1 MPNTCMNHKSWYT
14 EEDWPC
20 PTFLLFLHAIITSY
34 QTNYFFPRLEVEYRR
49 PTYYSKF
56 KIIKMVII
64 IRHPKHSY
72 KNKLAAINIHTSL
85 KSVSFETR

>member
-34 QTNYFFPRLEVEYRR
+34 QTDYFFPHLEVEYHR

-56 KIIKMVII
+56 KMIKVFII
-64 IRHPKHSY
+64 IRHPKAMTLLQKQISSNQDTY
-72 KNKLAAINIHTSL
+72 L
-85 KSVSFETR
+85 FEIGIL

>member
-1 MPNTCMNHKSWYT
+1 MNHKSWYT

-56 KIIKMVII
+56 KMIKVFI
-64 IRHPKHSY
+64 KY
-72 KNKLAAINIHTSL
+72 SL
-85 KSVSFETR
+85 SWLVALLQKPISSNQDTYLFEIGIL